1 MLWLALLI
9 GASGLVGGYAT
20 ERAVIPKLQ
29 HRPGTP
35 IEVVQTCREA
45 FVSAARTH
53 ASQMGAEL
61 IRVDA
66 TSAGQIRRTRN
77 GQSAPVEVGIVYSRA
92 GGRLVRVSSHVTWT
106 AEGVL
111 LLQTL
116 QAQHAREFLRP
127 SG

>member
-1 MLWLALLI
+1 MVWLALLI

-20 ERAVIPKLQ
+20 EQAVIPKLQ

-92 GGRLVRVSSHVTWT
+92 GGRESRQGVVACHLDRRGRVTI
-106 AEGVL
+106 ADFAG
-111 LLQTL
+111 
-116 QAQHAREFLRP
+116 AAR
-127 SG
+127 